1 MSLSGTKENIGTIL
15 WTDVTGGKAD
25 TQIGTD
31 ELLIQG
37 ELNIFCL
44 YESVEEKDRLDKQD
58 GSI

>member
-1 MSLSGTKENIGTIL
+1 M
-15 WTDVTGGKAD
+15 TGGKAD